1 MWRFSPLLGS
11 IICISTHSLTRE
23 CHHRSHIYMCVIKRT
38 RWKLCIINFKW
49 PSTISHFL
57 SFSHSHS
64 MSTRAR
70 SHTRFCGDKLANN
83 RDHHH
88 ATHIILLLYGTHMN
102 EWKGRQKKIV
112 RWDDTWWLNRSID
125 LFSYVNDVIISF
137 KEKLL
142 ALKLFSHRGNYGLN
156 LNSMETNTRIKFF

>member
-1 MWRFSPLLGS
+1 MWRFLSRLLLED
-11 IICISTHSLTRE
+11 LTQE
-23 CHHRSHIYMCVIKRT
+23 CHHHRSPICVIKRT

-112 RWDDTWWLNRSID
+112 RWDETWWYTLNR
-125 LFSYVNDVIISF
+125 LVFISQIYYF
-137 KEKLL
+137 LMM
-142 ALKLFSHRGNYGLN
+142 S
-156 LNSMETNTRIKFF
+156 

>member
-1 MWRFSPLLGS
+1 MSTHKKWDNDQNSLINCEGS
-11 IICISTHSLTRE
+11 RVVSSWIHNISTHSLTHARV
-23 CHHRSHIYMCVIKRT
+23 SSSLPCVIKRT

-70 SHTRFCGDKLANN
+70 SQTRFCGDKLANN

-112 RWDDTWWLNRSID
+112 RWDETWWLNRAYAQMTCCEHITKI
-125 LFSYVNDVIISF
+125 YSF
-137 KEKLL
+137 LMT
-142 ALKLFSHRGNYGLN
+142 S
-156 LNSMETNTRIKFF
+156 